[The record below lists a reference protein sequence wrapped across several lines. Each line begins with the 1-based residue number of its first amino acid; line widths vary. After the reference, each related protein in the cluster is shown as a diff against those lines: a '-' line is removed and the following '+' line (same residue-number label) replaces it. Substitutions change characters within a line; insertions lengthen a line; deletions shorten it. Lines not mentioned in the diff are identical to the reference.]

1 VQRSHDD
8 DAVDVLG
15 RTYTSRSRNDG
26 TTASM
31 PFLFNYER
39 LANGERTLRLLQFL
53 PIPLGSSSSTVDE
66 PPDQR

>member
-1 VQRSHDD
+1 
-8 DAVDVLG
+8 
-15 RTYTSRSRNDG
+15 
-26 TTASM
+26 M